1 MDLQKLEQLSSSSG
15 IPLDL
20 LSRSIQ
26 ARAEAAGV
34 SSDDILNN
42 WSGGEPLTTTTQSEP
57 PENKIEEVSV
67 EPQQNEPEVQT
78 KEEPAV
84 KESDSEN
91 VIEESLGVTTIVIED
106 APPPVPLS
114 QKIFKSLK
122 YGLGFGILCG
132 FIQGLVTSSYL
143 YDGLVLEAETQN
155 LISEYNT
162 VSFVLIISLTT
173 AFISSLNALNIKKF
187 LERNFQGYGVLTNDK
202 ESIFTGIG
210 LGLVFGSSSAFF
222 IVNSVGQT
230 IEGILPEDPVINLI
244 SVSSAFWRI
253 VIMSAFIQSL
263 IAVLT
268 MILGIPKGLDL
279 DDLIEAN
286 KIRNR
291 IVGSIIIPLGSIVV
305 GGIVAVSVA
314 QIFLNFH
321 DYAPLFA
328 LIISAAILLFASVM
342 SSAPKIRITR
352 SEVIIASVGVITLIV
367 IIASVAASQNL

>member
-1 MDLQKLEQLSSSSG
+1 MDLQKLEQLSNSSG

-42 WSGGEPLTTTTQSEP
+42 WSGGEPIVATNEKVSDTTKVEDV
-57 PENKIEEVSV
+57 NI
-67 EPQQNEPEVQT
+67 EPQQDTSEVHI
-78 KEEPAV
+78 EEELV
-84 KESDSEN
+84 KEDTDSNN
-91 VIEESLGVTTIVIED
+91 VAEDITGSTTIVLEQ

-122 YGLGFGILCG
+122 YGLGYGLIAG

-143 YDGLVLEAETQN
+143 YDGLILEAETQN

-173 AFISSLNALNIKKF
+173 AFLGALNSLNIKKF
-187 LERNFQGYGVLTNDK
+187 LERNFLGFGVLTNDK
-202 ESIFTGIG
+202 ESIYTGVG
-210 LGLVFGSSSAFF
+210 LGLVFGSSSALF

-230 IEGILPEDPVINLI
+230 IVGILPEDPVVNLI
-244 SVSSAFWRI
+244 SVGSAFWRI
-253 VIMSAFIQSL
+253 VLMSAIIQSL
-263 IAVLT
+263 IAILT

-305 GGIVAVSVA
+305 GGIIAVSIA

-321 DYAPLFA
+321 EYAPLFA

-367 IIASVAASQNL
+367 IIASVAASQS

>member
-1 MDLQKLEQLSSSSG
+1 MDLQKLEQLSNSSG
-15 IPLDL
+15 IPIDL

-42 WSGGEPLTTTTQSEP
+42 WSGGEPIVATNEKVSDTTKVEDV
-57 PENKIEEVSV
+57 NI
-67 EPQQNEPEVQT
+67 EPQQDTSEVHI
-78 KEEPAV
+78 EEELV
-84 KESDSEN
+84 KEDTDSNDVAED
-91 VIEESLGVTTIVIED
+91 ITGSTTIVLEE

-122 YGLGFGILCG
+122 YGLGYGLIAG

-143 YDGLVLEAETQN
+143 YDGLILEAETQN

-173 AFISSLNALNIKKF
+173 AFLGALNSLNIKKF
-187 LERNFQGYGVLTNDK
+187 LERNFLGFGVLTNDK
-202 ESIFTGIG
+202 ESIYTGVG

-230 IEGILPEDPVINLI
+230 IEGILPEDPVVNLI
-244 SVSSAFWRI
+244 SVGSAFWRI
-253 VIMSAFIQSL
+253 VLMSAMIQSL
-263 IAVLT
+263 IAILT

-305 GGIVAVSVA
+305 GGIIAVSIA

-321 DYAPLFA
+321 EYAPLFA

-367 IIASVAASQNL
+367 IIASVAASQS

>member
-1 MDLQKLEQLSSSSG
+1 MDLQKLEQLSNSSG
-15 IPLDL
+15 IPIDL

-42 WSGGEPLTTTTQSEP
+42 WSGGEPIVATNEKVSDTTKAEDV
-57 PENKIEEVSV
+57 NI
-67 EPQQNEPEVQT
+67 EPQQDTSEVHI
-78 KEEPAV
+78 EEELV
-84 KESDSEN
+84 KEDTDSNDVAED
-91 VIEESLGVTTIVIED
+91 ITGSTTIVLEE

-122 YGLGFGILCG
+122 YGLGYGLIAG

-143 YDGLVLEAETQN
+143 YDGLILEAETQN

-173 AFISSLNALNIKKF
+173 AFLGALNSLNIKKF
-187 LERNFQGYGVLTNDK
+187 LERNFLGFGVLTNDK
-202 ESIFTGIG
+202 ESIYTGVG
-210 LGLVFGSSSAFF
+210 LGLVFGSSSGFF

-230 IEGILPEDPVINLI
+230 IVGILPEDPVVNLI
-244 SVSSAFWRI
+244 SVGSAFWRI
-253 VIMSAFIQSL
+253 VLMSAIIQSL
-263 IAVLT
+263 IAILT

-305 GGIVAVSVA
+305 GGIIAVSIA

-321 DYAPLFA
+321 EYAPLFA

-367 IIASVAASQNL
+367 IIASVAASQS

>member
-1 MDLQKLEQLSSSSG
+1 MDLQRLEQLSNSSG
-15 IPLDL
+15 IPIDL

-42 WSGGEPLTTTTQSEP
+42 WSGGEPIVATNEKVSDTTKVEDVNIEPRQDTSEVH
-57 PENKIEEVSV
+57 IEE
-67 EPQQNEPEVQT
+67 EL
-78 KEEPAV
+78 V
-84 KESDSEN
+84 KEDTDSNN
-91 VIEESLGVTTIVIED
+91 VAEDITGSTTIVLEE

-122 YGLGFGILCG
+122 YGLGYGLIAG

-143 YDGLVLEAETQN
+143 YDGLILEAETQN

-173 AFISSLNALNIKKF
+173 AFLGALNSLNIKKF
-187 LERNFQGYGVLTNDK
+187 LERNFLGFGVLTNDK
-202 ESIFTGIG
+202 ESIYTGVG

-230 IEGILPEDPVINLI
+230 IVGILPEDPVINLI
-244 SVSSAFWRI
+244 SVGSAFWRI
-253 VIMSAFIQSL
+253 VLMSAIIQSL
-263 IAVLT
+263 IAILT

-305 GGIVAVSVA
+305 GGIIAVSIA

-321 DYAPLFA
+321 EYAPLFA

-367 IIASVAASQNL
+367 IIASVAASQS

>member
-1 MDLQKLEQLSSSSG
+1 MDLQKLEQLSNSSG
-15 IPLDL
+15 IPIDL

-42 WSGGEPLTTTTQSEP
+42 WSGGEPIVATNEKVSDTTKVEDV
-57 PENKIEEVSV
+57 NI
-67 EPQQNEPEVQT
+67 EPQQDASEVPI
-78 KEEPAV
+78 EEELV
-84 KESDSEN
+84 KEDTDSNN
-91 VIEESLGVTTIVIED
+91 VAEDITGSTTIVLEE

-122 YGLGFGILCG
+122 YGLSYGLIAG

-143 YDGLVLEAETQN
+143 YDGLILEAETQN

-162 VSFVLIISLTT
+162 VSFVLILSLTT
-173 AFISSLNALNIKKF
+173 AFLGALNSLNIKKF
-187 LERNFQGYGVLTNDK
+187 LERNFLGFGVLTNDK
-202 ESIFTGIG
+202 ESIYTGVG

-230 IEGILPEDPVINLI
+230 IVGILPEDPVVNLI
-244 SVSSAFWRI
+244 SVGSAFWRI
-253 VIMSAFIQSL
+253 VLMSAIIQSL
-263 IAVLT
+263 ISILT

-305 GGIVAVSVA
+305 GGIIAVSIA

-321 DYAPLFA
+321 EYAPLFA

-367 IIASVAASQNL
+367 IIASVAASQN

>member
-1 MDLQKLEQLSSSSG
+1 MDLQKLEQLSNSSG
-15 IPLDL
+15 IPIDL

-42 WSGGEPLTTTTQSEP
+42 WSGGEPIVATNEKVSDTTKVEDV
-57 PENKIEEVSV
+57 NI
-67 EPQQNEPEVQT
+67 EPQQDTSEVHI
-78 KEEPAV
+78 EEELV
-84 KESDSEN
+84 KEDTDSNDVAED
-91 VIEESLGVTTIVIED
+91 ITGSTTIVLEE

-122 YGLGFGILCG
+122 YGLGYGLIAG

-143 YDGLVLEAETQN
+143 YDGLILEAETQN

-173 AFISSLNALNIKKF
+173 AFLGALNSLNIKKF
-187 LERNFQGYGVLTNDK
+187 LERNFLGFGVLTNDK
-202 ESIFTGIG
+202 ESIYTGVG

-230 IEGILPEDPVINLI
+230 IVGILPEDPVVNLI
-244 SVSSAFWRI
+244 SVGSAFWRI
-253 VIMSAFIQSL
+253 VLMSAIIQSL
-263 IAVLT
+263 IAILT

-286 KIRNR
+286 RIRNR

-305 GGIVAVSVA
+305 GGIIAVSIA

-321 DYAPLFA
+321 EYAPLFA

-367 IIASVAASQNL
+367 IIASVAASQN

>member
-1 MDLQKLEQLSSSSG
+1 MDLQKLEQLSNSSG

-34 SSDDILNN
+34 TSDDILNN
-42 WSGGEPLTTTTQSEP
+42 WSGGEPIVTTNEKISDSTEVENTVIEPEQEISALPIEEESVKEDLDPDDTDVNSTGLTTII
-57 PENKIEEVSV
+57 IEE
-67 EPQQNEPEVQT
+67 
-78 KEEPAV
+78 
-84 KESDSEN
+84 
-91 VIEESLGVTTIVIED
+91 

-122 YGLGFGILCG
+122 YGLGFGLIAG

-143 YDGLVLEAETQN
+143 YDGLILEAETQN

-162 VSFVLIISLTT
+162 VSFILIISLTT
-173 AFISSLNALNIKKF
+173 AFLGALNSLNIKKF
-187 LERNFQGYGVLTNDK
+187 LERNFLGFGVLTNDK
-202 ESIFTGIG
+202 ESIYTGVG

-230 IEGILPEDPVINLI
+230 IEGILPEDPVVNLI
-244 SVSSAFWRI
+244 SVGSAFWRI
-253 VIMSAFIQSL
+253 VLMSAMIQSL
-263 IAVLT
+263 IAILT

-305 GGIVAVSVA
+305 GGIIAVSIA

-321 DYAPLFA
+321 EYAPLFA

-342 SSAPKIRITR
+342 SSAPKIRITK

-367 IIASVAASQNL
+367 IIASVAASQS

>member
-1 MDLQKLEQLSSSSG
+1 MDLQKLEQLSNSSG
-15 IPLDL
+15 IPIDL

-42 WSGGEPLTTTTQSEP
+42 WSGGEPIVATNEKVSDTTKVEDVNIEPRQDTSEVH
-57 PENKIEEVSV
+57 IEE
-67 EPQQNEPEVQT
+67 EL
-78 KEEPAV
+78 V
-84 KESDSEN
+84 KEDTDSNDVAED
-91 VIEESLGVTTIVIED
+91 ITGSTTIVLEE

-122 YGLGFGILCG
+122 YGLGYGLIAG

-143 YDGLVLEAETQN
+143 YDGLILEAETQN

-173 AFISSLNALNIKKF
+173 AFLGALNSLNIKKF
-187 LERNFQGYGVLTNDK
+187 LERNFIGFGVLTNDK
-202 ESIFTGIG
+202 ESIYTGVG
-210 LGLVFGSSSAFF
+210 LGLVFGSSSGFF

-230 IEGILPEDPVINLI
+230 ILGILPEDPVVNLI
-244 SVSSAFWRI
+244 SVGSAFWRI
-253 VIMSAFIQSL
+253 VLMSAIIQSL
-263 IAVLT
+263 IAILT

-305 GGIVAVSVA
+305 GGIIAVSIA

-321 DYAPLFA
+321 EYAPLFA

-367 IIASVAASQNL
+367 IIASVAASQS

>member
-1 MDLQKLEQLSSSSG
+1 MDLQKLEQLSNSSR
-15 IPLDL
+15 IPIDL

-26 ARAEAAGV
+26 ARAEATGV

-42 WSGGEPLTTTTQSEP
+42 WSGGEPIVATNEKVSDTTKVEDVNIETQQDTSEVH
-57 PENKIEEVSV
+57 IEE
-67 EPQQNEPEVQT
+67 EL
-78 KEEPAV
+78 V
-84 KESDSEN
+84 KEDTDSNN
-91 VIEESLGVTTIVIED
+91 VAEDITVSTTIVLEE

-122 YGLGFGILCG
+122 YGLGYGLIAG

-143 YDGLVLEAETQN
+143 YDGLILEAETQN

-173 AFISSLNALNIKKF
+173 AFLGALNSLNLKKF
-187 LERNFQGYGVLTNDK
+187 LERNFLGFGVLTNDK
-202 ESIFTGIG
+202 ESIYTGVG
-210 LGLVFGSSSAFF
+210 LGLVFGSSSGFF

-230 IEGILPEDPVINLI
+230 IVGILPEDPVVNLI
-244 SVSSAFWRI
+244 SVGSAFWRI
-253 VIMSAFIQSL
+253 VLMSAIIQSL
-263 IAVLT
+263 IAILT

-305 GGIVAVSVA
+305 GGIIAVSIA

-321 DYAPLFA
+321 EYAPLFA

-367 IIASVAASQNL
+367 IIASVAASQS

>member
-1 MDLQKLEQLSSSSG
+1 MDLQKLEQLSNSSR
-15 IPLDL
+15 IPIDL

-42 WSGGEPLTTTTQSEP
+42 WSGGEPIVVTNEKVSDTTKVEDV
-57 PENKIEEVSV
+57 NI
-67 EPQQNEPEVQT
+67 EPQQDTSEVHI
-78 KEEPAV
+78 EEELV
-84 KESDSEN
+84 KEDTDSNN
-91 VIEESLGVTTIVIED
+91 VAEDITGSTTIVLEE

-122 YGLGFGILCG
+122 YGLGYGLIAG

-143 YDGLVLEAETQN
+143 YDGLILEAETQN

-173 AFISSLNALNIKKF
+173 AFLGALNSLNIKKF
-187 LERNFQGYGVLTNDK
+187 LERNFQGFGVLTNDK
-202 ESIFTGIG
+202 ESIYTGVG

-230 IEGILPEDPVINLI
+230 IVGILPEDPVVNLI
-244 SVSSAFWRI
+244 SVGSAFWRI
-253 VIMSAFIQSL
+253 VLMSAIIQSL
-263 IAVLT
+263 IAILT

-305 GGIVAVSVA
+305 GGIIAVSIA

-321 DYAPLFA
+321 EYAPLFA

-367 IIASVAASQNL
+367 IIASVAASQS

>member
-1 MDLQKLEQLSSSSG
+1 M
-15 IPLDL
+15 
-20 LSRSIQ
+20 
-26 ARAEAAGV
+26 
-34 SSDDILNN
+34 
-42 WSGGEPLTTTTQSEP
+42 
-57 PENKIEEVSV
+57 
-67 EPQQNEPEVQT
+67 
-78 KEEPAV
+78 
-84 KESDSEN
+84 
-91 VIEESLGVTTIVIED
+91 
-106 APPPVPLS
+106 
-114 QKIFKSLK
+114 
-122 YGLGFGILCG
+122 
-132 FIQGLVTSSYL
+132 
-143 YDGLVLEAETQN
+143 
-155 LISEYNT
+155 ISEYNT

>member
-1 MDLQKLEQLSSSSG
+1 MDLQKLEQLSNSSR
-15 IPLDL
+15 IPIDL

-42 WSGGEPLTTTTQSEP
+42 WSGGEPIVATNEKVSDTTKVEDV
-57 PENKIEEVSV
+57 NI
-67 EPQQNEPEVQT
+67 EPQQDTSEVHI
-78 KEEPAV
+78 EEELV
-84 KESDSEN
+84 KEDTDSNDVAED
-91 VIEESLGVTTIVIED
+91 ITGSTTIVLEE

-122 YGLGFGILCG
+122 YGLGYGLIAG

-143 YDGLVLEAETQN
+143 YDGLILEAETQN

-173 AFISSLNALNIKKF
+173 AFLGALNSLNIKKF
-187 LERNFQGYGVLTNDK
+187 LERNFLGFGVLTNDK
-202 ESIFTGIG
+202 ESIYTGVG
-210 LGLVFGSSSAFF
+210 LGLVFGSSSALF

-230 IEGILPEDPVINLI
+230 IVGILPEDPVVNLI
-244 SVSSAFWRI
+244 SVGSAFWRI
-253 VIMSAFIQSL
+253 VLMSAIIQSL
-263 IAVLT
+263 IAILT

-305 GGIVAVSVA
+305 GGIIAVSIA

-321 DYAPLFA
+321 EYAPLFA

-367 IIASVAASQNL
+367 IIASVAASQS

>member
-1 MDLQKLEQLSSSSG
+1 MDLQKLEQLSNSSR
-15 IPLDL
+15 IPIDL

-42 WSGGEPLTTTTQSEP
+42 WSGGEPIVATNEKVSDTTKVEDV
-57 PENKIEEVSV
+57 NI
-67 EPQQNEPEVQT
+67 EPQQDPSEVHI
-78 KEEPAV
+78 EEELV
-84 KESDSEN
+84 KEDTDSNDVAED
-91 VIEESLGVTTIVIED
+91 ITGLTTIVLEE

-122 YGLGFGILCG
+122 YGLGYGLIAG

-143 YDGLVLEAETQN
+143 YDGLILEAETQN

-173 AFISSLNALNIKKF
+173 AFLGALNSLNIKKF
-187 LERNFQGYGVLTNDK
+187 LDRNFQGFGVLTNDK
-202 ESIFTGIG
+202 ESIYTGVG

-230 IEGILPEDPVINLI
+230 IVGILPEDPVINLI
-244 SVSSAFWRI
+244 SVGSAFWRI
-253 VIMSAFIQSL
+253 VLMSAIIQSL
-263 IAVLT
+263 IAILT

-286 KIRNR
+286 RIRNR

-305 GGIVAVSVA
+305 GGIIAVSIA

-321 DYAPLFA
+321 EYAPLFA

-367 IIASVAASQNL
+367 IIASVAASQS

>member
-1 MDLQKLEQLSSSSG
+1 MDLQKLEQLSNSSG
-15 IPLDL
+15 IPIDL

-42 WSGGEPLTTTTQSEP
+42 WSGGEPIVATNEKVSDTTKAEDV
-57 PENKIEEVSV
+57 NI
-67 EPQQNEPEVQT
+67 EPQQDTSEVHI
-78 KEEPAV
+78 EEELV
-84 KESDSEN
+84 KEDIDSNDVAED
-91 VIEESLGVTTIVIED
+91 ITGSTTIVLEE

-122 YGLGFGILCG
+122 YGLGYGLIAG

-143 YDGLVLEAETQN
+143 YDGLILEAETQN

-173 AFISSLNALNIKKF
+173 AFLGALNSLNIKKF
-187 LERNFQGYGVLTNDK
+187 LERNFLGFGVLTNDK
-202 ESIFTGIG
+202 ESIYTGVG

-230 IEGILPEDPVINLI
+230 IVGILPEDPVVNLI
-244 SVSSAFWRI
+244 SVGSAFWRI
-253 VIMSAFIQSL
+253 VLMSAMIQSL
-263 IAVLT
+263 IAILT

-305 GGIVAVSVA
+305 GGIIAVSIA

-321 DYAPLFA
+321 EYAPLFA

-367 IIASVAASQNL
+367 IIASVAASQS

>member
-1 MDLQKLEQLSSSSG
+1 MDLQKLEQLSNSSG
-15 IPLDL
+15 IPIDL

-42 WSGGEPLTTTTQSEP
+42 WSGGEPIVATNEKVYDTTKVEDI
-57 PENKIEEVSV
+57 NI
-67 EPQQNEPEVQT
+67 EPQQDTSEVHI
-78 KEEPAV
+78 EEELV
-84 KESDSEN
+84 KEDTDSNDVAED
-91 VIEESLGVTTIVIED
+91 ITGSTTIVLEE

-122 YGLGFGILCG
+122 YGLGYGLIAG

-143 YDGLVLEAETQN
+143 YDGLILEAETQN

-173 AFISSLNALNIKKF
+173 AFLGALNSLNIKKF
-187 LERNFQGYGVLTNDK
+187 LERNFLGFGVLTNDK
-202 ESIFTGIG
+202 ESIYTGVG

-230 IEGILPEDPVINLI
+230 IVGILPEDPVINLI
-244 SVSSAFWRI
+244 SVGSAFWRI
-253 VIMSAFIQSL
+253 VLMSAIIQSL
-263 IAVLT
+263 IAILT

-305 GGIVAVSVA
+305 GGIIAVSIA

-321 DYAPLFA
+321 EYAPLFA

-367 IIASVAASQNL
+367 IIASVAASQS

>member
-1 MDLQKLEQLSSSSG
+1 MDLQKLEQLSNSSR
-15 IPLDL
+15 IPIDL

-42 WSGGEPLTTTTQSEP
+42 WSGGEPIVVTNEKVSDTTKVEDV
-57 PENKIEEVSV
+57 NI
-67 EPQQNEPEVQT
+67 EPQQDTSKVHI
-78 KEEPAV
+78 EEELV
-84 KESDSEN
+84 KEDTDSNN
-91 VIEESLGVTTIVIED
+91 VAEDITGSTTIVLEE

-122 YGLGFGILCG
+122 YGLGYGLIAG

-143 YDGLVLEAETQN
+143 YDGLILEAETQN

-173 AFISSLNALNIKKF
+173 AFLGALNSLNIKKF
-187 LERNFQGYGVLTNDK
+187 LDRNFQGFGVLTNDK
-202 ESIFTGIG
+202 ESIYTGVG

-230 IEGILPEDPVINLI
+230 IVGILPEDPVVNLI
-244 SVSSAFWRI
+244 SVGSAFWRI
-253 VIMSAFIQSL
+253 VLMSAIIQSL

-286 KIRNR
+286 RIRNR

-305 GGIVAVSVA
+305 GGIIAVSIA

-321 DYAPLFA
+321 EYAPLFA

-367 IIASVAASQNL
+367 IIASVAASQS

>member
-1 MDLQKLEQLSSSSG
+1 MDLQKLEQLSNSSG
-15 IPLDL
+15 IPIDL

-42 WSGGEPLTTTTQSEP
+42 WSGGEPIVVTNEKVSDTTKVEDV
-57 PENKIEEVSV
+57 NI
-67 EPQQNEPEVQT
+67 EPQQDTSEVHI
-78 KEEPAV
+78 EEELV
-84 KESDSEN
+84 KEDTDSNDVAED
-91 VIEESLGVTTIVIED
+91 ITGSTTIVLEE

-122 YGLGFGILCG
+122 YGLGYGLIAG

-143 YDGLVLEAETQN
+143 YDGLILEAETQN

-173 AFISSLNALNIKKF
+173 AFLGALNSLNIKKF
-187 LERNFQGYGVLTNDK
+187 LERNFLGFGVLTNDK
-202 ESIFTGIG
+202 ESIYTGVG
-210 LGLVFGSSSAFF
+210 LGLVFGSSSGFF

-230 IEGILPEDPVINLI
+230 IEGILPEDPVVNLI
-244 SVSSAFWRI
+244 SVGSAFWRI
-253 VIMSAFIQSL
+253 VLMSAMIQSL
-263 IAVLT
+263 IAILT

-305 GGIVAVSVA
+305 GGIIAVSIA

-321 DYAPLFA
+321 EYAPLFA

-367 IIASVAASQNL
+367 IIASVAASQS

>member
-1 MDLQKLEQLSSSSG
+1 MDLQKLEQLSNSSR
-15 IPLDL
+15 IPIDL

-42 WSGGEPLTTTTQSEP
+42 WSGGEPIVATNEKVSDTTKVEDV
-57 PENKIEEVSV
+57 NI
-67 EPQQNEPEVQT
+67 EPQQDTSKVHI
-78 KEEPAV
+78 EEELV
-84 KESDSEN
+84 KEDTDSNN
-91 VIEESLGVTTIVIED
+91 VAEDITGSTTIVLEE

-122 YGLGFGILCG
+122 YGLGYGLIAG

-143 YDGLVLEAETQN
+143 YDGLILEAETQN

-173 AFISSLNALNIKKF
+173 AFLGALNSLNIKKF
-187 LERNFQGYGVLTNDK
+187 LDRNFQGFGVLTNDK
-202 ESIFTGIG
+202 ESIYTGVG
-210 LGLVFGSSSAFF
+210 LGLVFGSSSGFF

-230 IEGILPEDPVINLI
+230 IVGILPEDPVVNLI
-244 SVSSAFWRI
+244 SVGSAFWRI
-253 VIMSAFIQSL
+253 VLMSAIIQSL

-286 KIRNR
+286 RIRNR

-305 GGIVAVSVA
+305 GGIIAVSIA

-321 DYAPLFA
+321 EYAPLFA

-367 IIASVAASQNL
+367 IIASVAASQS

>member
-1 MDLQKLEQLSSSSG
+1 MDLQKLEQLSNSSG
-15 IPLDL
+15 IPIDL

-42 WSGGEPLTTTTQSEP
+42 WSGGEPIVATNEKVSDTTKVEDV
-57 PENKIEEVSV
+57 NI
-67 EPQQNEPEVQT
+67 EPQQDTSEVPI
-78 KEEPAV
+78 EEELV
-84 KESDSEN
+84 KEDIDSNN
-91 VIEESLGVTTIVIED
+91 VAEDITGSTTIVLEE

-122 YGLGFGILCG
+122 YGLSYGLIAG

-143 YDGLVLEAETQN
+143 YDGLILEAETQN

-162 VSFVLIISLTT
+162 VSFVLILSLTT
-173 AFISSLNALNIKKF
+173 AFLGALNSLNIKKF
-187 LERNFQGYGVLTNDK
+187 LERNFLGFGVLTNDK
-202 ESIFTGIG
+202 ESIYTGVG

-230 IEGILPEDPVINLI
+230 IVGILPEDPVVNLI
-244 SVSSAFWRI
+244 SVGSAFWRI
-253 VIMSAFIQSL
+253 VLMSAIIQSL
-263 IAVLT
+263 IAILT

-286 KIRNR
+286 RIRNR

-305 GGIVAVSVA
+305 GGIIAVSIA

-321 DYAPLFA
+321 EYAPLFA

-367 IIASVAASQNL
+367 IIASVAASQS

>member
-1 MDLQKLEQLSSSSG
+1 MDLQKLEQLSNSSG
-15 IPLDL
+15 IPIDL

-42 WSGGEPLTTTTQSEP
+42 WSGGEPIVATNEKVSDTTKVEDV
-57 PENKIEEVSV
+57 NI
-67 EPQQNEPEVQT
+67 EPQQDTSEVPI
-78 KEEPAV
+78 EEELV
-84 KESDSEN
+84 KEDTDSNN
-91 VIEESLGVTTIVIED
+91 VAEDITGSTTIVLEE

-122 YGLGFGILCG
+122 YGLSYGLIAG

-143 YDGLVLEAETQN
+143 YDGLILEAETQN

-162 VSFVLIISLTT
+162 VSFVLILSLTT
-173 AFISSLNALNIKKF
+173 AFLGALNSLNIKKF
-187 LERNFQGYGVLTNDK
+187 LERNFLGFGVLTNDK
-202 ESIFTGIG
+202 ESIYTGVG
-210 LGLVFGSSSAFF
+210 LGLVFGSSSGFF

-230 IEGILPEDPVINLI
+230 IVGILPEDPVVNLI
-244 SVSSAFWRI
+244 SVGSAFWRI
-253 VIMSAFIQSL
+253 VLMSAIIQSL
-263 IAVLT
+263 ISILT

-305 GGIVAVSVA
+305 GGIIAVSIA

-321 DYAPLFA
+321 EYAPLFA

-367 IIASVAASQNL
+367 IIASVAASQS

>member
-1 MDLQKLEQLSSSSG
+1 MDLQKLEQLSNSSR
-15 IPLDL
+15 IPIDL

-42 WSGGEPLTTTTQSEP
+42 WSGGEPIVVTNEKVSDTTKVEDV
-57 PENKIEEVSV
+57 NI
-67 EPQQNEPEVQT
+67 EPQQDTSEVHI
-78 KEEPAV
+78 EEELV
-84 KESDSEN
+84 KEDTDSNDVAED
-91 VIEESLGVTTIVIED
+91 ITGSTTIVLEE

-122 YGLGFGILCG
+122 YGLGYGLIAG

-143 YDGLVLEAETQN
+143 YDGLILEAETQN

-173 AFISSLNALNIKKF
+173 AFLGALNSLNIKKF
-187 LERNFQGYGVLTNDK
+187 LERNFLGFGVLTNDK
-202 ESIFTGIG
+202 ESIYTGVG

-230 IEGILPEDPVINLI
+230 IVGILPEDPVVNLI
-244 SVSSAFWRI
+244 NVGSAFWRI
-253 VIMSAFIQSL
+253 VLMSAIIQSL
-263 IAVLT
+263 IAILT

-286 KIRNR
+286 RIRNR

-305 GGIVAVSVA
+305 GGIIAVSIA

-321 DYAPLFA
+321 EYAPLFA

-367 IIASVAASQNL
+367 IIASVAASQS

>member
-1 MDLQKLEQLSSSSG
+1 MDLQKLEQLSNSSG
-15 IPLDL
+15 IPIDL

-42 WSGGEPLTTTTQSEP
+42 WSGGEPIVATNEKVSDTTKVEDV
-57 PENKIEEVSV
+57 NI
-67 EPQQNEPEVQT
+67 EPQQDTSEVHI
-78 KEEPAV
+78 EEELV
-84 KESDSEN
+84 KEDTDSNN
-91 VIEESLGVTTIVIED
+91 VAEDITGSTTIVLEE

-122 YGLGFGILCG
+122 YGLGYGLIAG

-143 YDGLVLEAETQN
+143 YDGLILEAETQN

-173 AFISSLNALNIKKF
+173 AFLGALNSLNIKKF
-187 LERNFQGYGVLTNDK
+187 LERNFLGFGVLTNDK
-202 ESIFTGIG
+202 ESIYTGVG
-210 LGLVFGSSSAFF
+210 LGLVFGSSSGFF

-230 IEGILPEDPVINLI
+230 IVGILPEDPVVNLI
-244 SVSSAFWRI
+244 SVGSAFWRI
-253 VIMSAFIQSL
+253 VLMSAIIQSL
-263 IAVLT
+263 IAILT

-305 GGIVAVSVA
+305 GGIIAVSIA

-321 DYAPLFA
+321 EYAPLFA

-367 IIASVAASQNL
+367 IIASVAASQS

>member
-1 MDLQKLEQLSSSSG
+1 MDLQKLEQLSNSSR
-15 IPLDL
+15 IPIDL

-42 WSGGEPLTTTTQSEP
+42 WSGGEPIVVTNEKVSDTTKVEDV
-57 PENKIEEVSV
+57 NI
-67 EPQQNEPEVQT
+67 EPQQDT
-78 KEEPAV
+78 SKAHIEEELV
-84 KESDSEN
+84 KEDTDSNDVAED
-91 VIEESLGVTTIVIED
+91 ITGLTTIVLEE

-122 YGLGFGILCG
+122 YGLGYGLIAG

-143 YDGLVLEAETQN
+143 YDGLILEAETQN

-173 AFISSLNALNIKKF
+173 AFLGALNSLNIKKF
-187 LERNFQGYGVLTNDK
+187 LDRNFQGFGVLTNDK
-202 ESIFTGIG
+202 ESIYTGVG
-210 LGLVFGSSSAFF
+210 LGLVFGSSSGFF

-230 IEGILPEDPVINLI
+230 IVGILPEDPVVNLI
-244 SVSSAFWRI
+244 NVGSAFWRI
-253 VIMSAFIQSL
+253 VLMSAIIQSL
-263 IAVLT
+263 IAILT

-305 GGIVAVSVA
+305 GGIIAVSIA

-321 DYAPLFA
+321 EYAPLFA

-367 IIASVAASQNL
+367 IIASVAASQS

>member
-1 MDLQKLEQLSSSSG
+1 MDLQKLEQLSNSSG

-34 SSDDILNN
+34 TSDDILNN
-42 WSGGEPLTTTTQSEP
+42 WSGGEPIVTTNEKISDSTEVENTVIEPEQEISALPIEEESVKEDLDPDDTDVNSTGLTTII
-57 PENKIEEVSV
+57 IEE
-67 EPQQNEPEVQT
+67 
-78 KEEPAV
+78 
-84 KESDSEN
+84 
-91 VIEESLGVTTIVIED
+91 

-122 YGLGFGILCG
+122 YGLGFGLIAG

-143 YDGLVLEAETQN
+143 YDGLILEAETQN

-162 VSFVLIISLTT
+162 VSFILIISLTT
-173 AFISSLNALNIKKF
+173 AFLGALNSLNIKKF
-187 LERNFQGYGVLTNDK
+187 LERNFLGFGVLTNDK
-202 ESIFTGIG
+202 ESIYTGVG

-230 IEGILPEDPVINLI
+230 IEGILPEDPVVNLI
-244 SVSSAFWRI
+244 SVGSAFWRI
-253 VIMSAFIQSL
+253 VLMSAIIQSL
-263 IAVLT
+263 IAILT

-305 GGIVAVSVA
+305 GGIIAVSIA

-321 DYAPLFA
+321 EYAPLFA

-367 IIASVAASQNL
+367 IIASVAASQS

>member
-1 MDLQKLEQLSSSSG
+1 MDLQKLEQLSNSSR
-15 IPLDL
+15 IPIDL

-42 WSGGEPLTTTTQSEP
+42 WSGGEPIVVTNEKVSDTTKVEDV
-57 PENKIEEVSV
+57 NI
-67 EPQQNEPEVQT
+67 EPQQDT
-78 KEEPAV
+78 SKAHIEEELV
-84 KESDSEN
+84 KEDTDSNDVAED
-91 VIEESLGVTTIVIED
+91 ITGLTTIVLEE

-122 YGLGFGILCG
+122 YGLGYGLIAG

-143 YDGLVLEAETQN
+143 YDGLILEAETQN

-173 AFISSLNALNIKKF
+173 AFLGALNSLNIKKF
-187 LERNFQGYGVLTNDK
+187 LERNFLGFGVLTNDK
-202 ESIFTGIG
+202 ESIYTGVG

-230 IEGILPEDPVINLI
+230 IVGILPEDPVVNLI
-244 SVSSAFWRI
+244 NVGSAFWRI
-253 VIMSAFIQSL
+253 VLMSAIIQSL
-263 IAVLT
+263 IAILT

-286 KIRNR
+286 RIRNR

-305 GGIVAVSVA
+305 GGIIAVSIA

-321 DYAPLFA
+321 EYAPLFA

-367 IIASVAASQNL
+367 IIASVAASQS

>member
-1 MDLQKLEQLSSSSG
+1 MDLQKLEQLSNSSG
-15 IPLDL
+15 IPIDL

-42 WSGGEPLTTTTQSEP
+42 WSGGEPIVATNEKVSDTTKVEDI
-57 PENKIEEVSV
+57 NI
-67 EPQQNEPEVQT
+67 EPQQDTSEVNI
-78 KEEPAV
+78 EEELV
-84 KESDSEN
+84 KEDTDSNN
-91 VIEESLGVTTIVIED
+91 VAEDITGSTTIVLEE

-122 YGLGFGILCG
+122 YGLGYGLIAG

-143 YDGLVLEAETQN
+143 YDGLILEAETQN

-173 AFISSLNALNIKKF
+173 AFLGALNSLNIKKF
-187 LERNFQGYGVLTNDK
+187 LERNFLGFGVLTNDK
-202 ESIFTGIG
+202 ESIYTGVG

-230 IEGILPEDPVINLI
+230 IVGILPEDPVVNLI
-244 SVSSAFWRI
+244 SVGSAFWRI
-253 VIMSAFIQSL
+253 VLMSAIIQSL
-263 IAVLT
+263 IAILT

-305 GGIVAVSVA
+305 GGIIAVSIA

-321 DYAPLFA
+321 EYAPLFA

-367 IIASVAASQNL
+367 IIASVAASQS

>member
-1 MDLQKLEQLSSSSG
+1 MDLQKLEQLSNSSG
-15 IPLDL
+15 IPIDL

-34 SSDDILNN
+34 LSDDILNN
-42 WSGGEPLTTTTQSEP
+42 WSGGEPIVATNEKVPDTTKAEDV
-57 PENKIEEVSV
+57 NI
-67 EPQQNEPEVQT
+67 EPQQDTSEVHI
-78 KEEPAV
+78 EEELV
-84 KESDSEN
+84 KEDIDSNDVAED
-91 VIEESLGVTTIVIED
+91 ITGSTTIVLEE

-122 YGLGFGILCG
+122 YGLGYGLIAG

-143 YDGLVLEAETQN
+143 YDGLILEAETQN

-173 AFISSLNALNIKKF
+173 AFLGALNSLNIKKF
-187 LERNFQGYGVLTNDK
+187 LERNFLGFGVLTNDK
-202 ESIFTGIG
+202 ESIYTGVG

-230 IEGILPEDPVINLI
+230 IVGILPEDPVVNLI
-244 SVSSAFWRI
+244 SVGSAFWRI
-253 VIMSAFIQSL
+253 VLMSAMIQSL
-263 IAVLT
+263 IAILT

-305 GGIVAVSVA
+305 GGIIAVSIA

-321 DYAPLFA
+321 EYAPLFA

-367 IIASVAASQNL
+367 IIASVAASQS

>member
-1 MDLQKLEQLSSSSG
+1 MDLQKLEQLSNSSR
-15 IPLDL
+15 IPIDL

-42 WSGGEPLTTTTQSEP
+42 WSGGEPILATNEKVTDTTKVEDV
-57 PENKIEEVSV
+57 NI
-67 EPQQNEPEVQT
+67 EPQQDPSEVHI
-78 KEEPAV
+78 EEELV
-84 KESDSEN
+84 KEDADSN
-91 VIEESLGVTTIVIED
+91 DVAEEITSSTTIVLEE

-122 YGLGFGILCG
+122 YGLGYGLIAG

-143 YDGLVLEAETQN
+143 YDGLILEAETQN

-173 AFISSLNALNIKKF
+173 AFLGALNSLNIKKF
-187 LERNFQGYGVLTNDK
+187 LERNFLGFGVLTNDK
-202 ESIFTGIG
+202 ESIYTGVG
-210 LGLVFGSSSAFF
+210 LGLVFGSSSGFF

-230 IEGILPEDPVINLI
+230 IVGILPEDPVVNLI
-244 SVSSAFWRI
+244 SVGSAFWRI
-253 VIMSAFIQSL
+253 VLMSAMIQSL
-263 IAVLT
+263 IAILT

-305 GGIVAVSVA
+305 GGIIAVSIA

-321 DYAPLFA
+321 EYAPLFA

-367 IIASVAASQNL
+367 IIASVAASQS